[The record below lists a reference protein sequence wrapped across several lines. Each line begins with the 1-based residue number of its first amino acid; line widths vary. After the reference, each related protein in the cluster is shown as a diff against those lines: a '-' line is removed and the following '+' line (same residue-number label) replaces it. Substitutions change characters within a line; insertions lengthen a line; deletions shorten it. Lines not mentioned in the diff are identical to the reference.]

1 MSSIEQNQNG
11 NNPILKAV
19 TAIKTA
25 ILQGQYEAAKDVNR
39 VQLALYYAIGRYL
52 ALNTRKGVW
61 GTGALQAISG
71 RLRKELPGLRGF
83 SVSSLKNM
91 RLFYEEWS
99 FLDTHSPIAIGEIQE
114 PGNQQFINSPIAIG
128 ELDQDES
135 DSIIDIDYS
144 LQVPA
149 TGDFPVE
156 DFFRVP
162 FTHHIR
168 IIEGIKDLSSR
179 YYYLHRA
186 VEEHLSAEKLG
197 QLIKESAHEHQS
209 LIPNNFGQTIPNTTE
224 ARKAVMMFK
233 DEYLLNFINVEEIG
247 ERESID
253 VDERVVEQQIIQNIK
268 EFIMTFGNDFA
279 FIGNQYHLEAY
290 GIEQFPDLLFFNR
303 ELNALVVIE
312 LKTGAFK
319 TSYLG
324 QLMGYLSI
332 LDAKVKKPHENP
344 SIGIVLCK
352 SADHDFVEFVI
363 RDYSKPMGVATYTT
377 NKDMPD
383 RYRKALPDIEELK
396 RLL

>member
-1 MSSIEQNQNG
+1 MANLEQIHSNDNYV
-11 NNPILKAV
+11 LKAV
-19 TAIKTA
+19 SAIKTA

-39 VQLALYYAIGRYL
+39 VQLALYFAVGRYL
-52 ALNTRKGVW
+52 SMNTRKGVW

-99 FLDTHSPIAIGEIQE
+99 ILDTHSPIAIGEIKE
-114 PGNQQFINSPIAIG
+114 HDNQQFINSPIAIG
-128 ELDQDES
+128 ELNQDES
-135 DSIIDIDYS
+135 DSIIDIDHS
-144 LQVPA
+144 LQVPV

-179 YYYLHRA
+179 YYYLHRT
-186 VEEHLSAEKLG
+186 VEEHLSADKLG

-209 LIPNNFGQTIPNTTE
+209 LIPNNFGQTILNTTD

-268 EFIMTFGNDFA
+268 EFIMTIGNDFA

-383 RYRKALPDIEELK
+383 RFRKALPDVEELK

>member
-1 MSSIEQNQNG
+1 MSSIEQNQND

-99 FLDTHSPIAIGEIQE
+99 ILDTHSPIAIGEL
-114 PGNQQFINSPIAIG
+114 NQ
-128 ELDQDES
+128 DKS
-135 DSIIDIDYS
+135 DNIIDVDHS
-144 LQVPA
+144 LQVPV

-168 IIEGIKDLSSR
+168 IIEGIKDVSSR
-179 YYYLHRA
+179 YYYLHR
-186 VEEHLSAEKLG
+186 VVKEHLSADKLG

-209 LIPNNFGQTIPNTTE
+209 LIPNNFGQTIPNATE
-224 ARKAVMMFK
+224 HARHYPILM
-233 DEYLLNFINVEEIG
+233 N
-247 ERESID
+247 
-253 VDERVVEQQIIQNIK
+253 
-268 EFIMTFGNDFA
+268 
-279 FIGNQYHLEAY
+279 
-290 GIEQFPDLLFFNR
+290 
-303 ELNALVVIE
+303 
-312 LKTGAFK
+312 LK
-319 TSYLG
+319 
-324 QLMGYLSI
+324 GYCR
-332 LDAKVKKPHENP
+332 PH
-344 SIGIVLCK
+344 GK
-352 SADHDFVEFVI
+352 SAQHI
-363 RDYSKPMGVATYTT
+363 
-377 NKDMPD
+377 
-383 RYRKALPDIEELK
+383 
-396 RLL
+396 

>member
-1 MSSIEQNQNG
+1 MSSIEQNQND

-99 FLDTHSPIAIGEIQE
+99 FLDTHSPIAIGETQN

-144 LQVPA
+144 LQVPV
-149 TGDFPVE
+149 TGDFAVE

-179 YYYLHRA
+179 YYYLHRT
-186 VEEHLSAEKLG
+186 VEEHLSADKLG
-197 QLIKESAHEHQS
+197 QLIKELAHEHQS

-363 RDYSKPMGVATYTT
+363 RDYSKPMGVATYST

-383 RYRKALPDIEELK
+383 RFRKALPDIEELK

>member
-1 MSSIEQNQNG
+1 MSSIEQNQND

-99 FLDTHSPIAIGEIQE
+99 FLDTHSPIAIGETQNS
-114 PGNQQFINSPIAIG
+114 GNQQFINSPIAIG
-128 ELDQDES
+128 ELDEDES

-179 YYYLHRA
+179 YYYLHRT
-186 VEEHLSAEKLG
+186 VEEHLSADKLG

-253 VDERVVEQQIIQNIK
+253 VDERVVGQQIIQNIK

-383 RYRKALPDIEELK
+383 RFRKALPDIEELK